1 MGGMEVD
8 AWVQWWHDN
17 ALAVGVGL
25 GVALLTC
32 LIYAIYVW
40 WRRPSASERLA
51 NAAQAAAARQK
62 MDAATLEA
70 ALEWA
75 PRQLAL
81 AERRASVRRSGA
93 AVRVTVASPLFQRG
107 VTDGFVLDRS
117 TGGLCIALATEVP
130 RGAVLKVR
138 AVHAPDT
145 VGYVNVIVRNCRRQ
159 EEYFEVGCEFE
170 QTPPWNILLL
180 FG

>member
-1 MGGMEVD
+1 MDLD
-8 AWVQWWHDN
+8 AFVQWWQDN
-17 ALAVGVGL
+17 ALAVGVGV
-25 GVALLTC
+25 GVTLLIVG
-32 LIYAIYVW
+32 IYAW
-40 WRRPSASERLA
+40 RRRPSATERLA
-51 NAAQAAAARQK
+51 SAAEAAAAGQK
-62 MDAATLEA
+62 MDAATEEA

-81 AERRASVRRSGA
+81 AERRASIRRGGA
-93 AVRVTVASPLFQRG
+93 VVRVTVASPLFHRG

-130 RGAVLKVR
+130 RGVVLKVR
-138 AVHAPDT
+138 AAHAPDT
-145 VGYVNVIVRNCRRQ
+145 VGYINVIVRNCRRQ
-159 EEYFEVGCEFE
+159 EEYYEVGCEFE